1 MRLLLLKQTKDLP
14 PIESMGILLKLFIE
28 LQNTFEIVDKAT
40 IPLIEHRDRGFTFG
54 PDINKIIKSGKA
66 STLMLLN
73 NDTNKLCA
81 FLIFKYYQSKW
92 LYIEFL
98 DGDKQNKPECGGG
111 ATYLLSIF
119 CESVDNITDE
129 GSTINIRL
137 MDAADD
143 PTFYNKLF
151 GLADDDGYR
160 YRTSISNYTKRQLQL
175 QLQEQQPPPL
185 LSRQKSYT
193 VPFTS
198 NVNVTVEQSF
208 PLSIGA
214 NNVPNLRKYNISV
227 RNNDCD
233 SFRFNNILKSRVNN
247 IPKLD
252 ILNDLLRIDCK
263 NKNFRTS
270 IGYFN
275 SEIEENDK
283 TKILTYMH
291 KSGKEW
297 ANIFSNEV
305 RSNAGKLKIK
315 TKKRKI
321 RPLKIR
327 PLKIRSLKIRPLKTR
342 PLKIRPLKIR
352 PLKTRSKRT
361 FIASPES

>member
-1 MRLLLLKQTKDLP
+1 MTMRLLLLKQTKDLP

-28 LQNTFEIVDKAT
+28 LQNTFEIVDKAD
-40 IPLIEHRDRGFTFG
+40 IPLIEPRDRGFTFG
-54 PDINKIIKSGKA
+54 PDINKIIKSGTS

-81 FLIFKYYQSKW
+81 FLIFKYYKGKW
-92 LYIEFL
+92 LYIDFL

-119 CESVDNITDE
+119 CKSVDNITRQ
-129 GSTINIRL
+129 GYTIIIKL

-160 YRTSISNYTKRQLQL
+160 SRTSISNYTKRQLQE
-175 QLQEQQPPPL
+175 QEQKPPL

-198 NVNVTVEQSF
+198 NVNVTAEQSF

-214 NNVPNLRKYNISV
+214 NKVPNLRKYNISV
-227 RNNDCD
+227 SNNDCD

-283 TKILTYMH
+283 IKILTYMR

-297 ANIFSNEV
+297 ANIFSNEI
-305 RSNAGKLKIK
+305 RSHAGKLKIK
-315 TKKRKI
+315 TKKRKIRSLKI

-327 PLKIRSLKIRPLKTR
+327 PLKIRSLKTR
-342 PLKIRPLKIR
+342 PLKIRS
-352 PLKTRSKRT
+352 LKTRSKRT